1 MVIRKKYTSRKILNM
16 ETSELF
22 KRMNLARQRGS
33 LMWVQMARELNR
45 RGWQKVYNQDGGKWQ
60 KFGGDNNG

>member
-1 MVIRKKYTSRKILNM
+1 MIRRIYTSRKILNM

-22 KRMNLARQRGS
+22 KRMNLARQQGN

>member
-1 MVIRKKYTSRKILNM
+1 MIRKIYTSRKILNM

-22 KRMNLARQRGS
+22 KRMNLARQQGN

>member
-1 MVIRKKYTSRKILNM
+1 MIRRIYTSRKILNM

-22 KRMNLARQRGS
+22 KRMNLAWQRGN

-45 RGWQKVYNQDGGKWQ
+45 RGGQKGYNQAGGKWQ
-60 KFGGDNNG
+60 KFGGSGNG

>member
-1 MVIRKKYTSRKILNM
+1 MVIRKIYTSRKILNM
-16 ETSELF
+16 DTSELF
-22 KRMNLARQRGS
+22 KRMNLNRQRGS

-60 KFGGDNNG
+60 KFGGGNNG

>member
-1 MVIRKKYTSRKILNM
+1 MIRRIYTSRKILNM

-22 KRMNLARQRGS
+22 KRMNLARQRGN

-45 RGWQKVYNQDGGKWQ
+45 RGWQKVYNQAGGKWQ
-60 KFGGDNNG
+60 KFGGSGNG